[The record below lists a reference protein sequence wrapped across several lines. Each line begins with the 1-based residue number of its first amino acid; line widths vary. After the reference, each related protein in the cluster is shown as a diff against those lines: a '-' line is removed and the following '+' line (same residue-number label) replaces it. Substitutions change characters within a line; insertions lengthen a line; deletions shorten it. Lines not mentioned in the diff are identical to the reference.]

1 MQETRVRSLG
11 RQDPLEEGMA
21 THSSVLAWEIPWRE
35 KPGGLQSMGSQRV
48 RHNLETK
55 HYTIHLQLE
64 CWPEEGKNLVCLAKC
79 YGPVSRPVYPAQSRW
94 GLSKWRTQECARQ
107 CISAHFTDGES
118 EARAQ
123 LGPMWVEIQGSPQ
136 APPPPSK
143 VDGDPERC
151 PQEGLISSLGP
162 LPCLPG
168 HRLWLEK
175 DRAQVRCEEACEV
188 GAASGG
194 KQKGQRPGGRWAAP
208 WVGAP
213 ASRAW
218 MHSDLELQGA
228 RGNGRHQVIKVDKT
242 DNFFSCKYIPQ
253 IAWDILILK
262 S

>member
-1 MQETRVRSLG
+1 
-11 RQDPLEEGMA
+11 
-21 THSSVLAWEIPWRE
+21 
-35 KPGGLQSMGSQRV
+35 
-48 RHNLETK
+48 
-55 HYTIHLQLE
+55 
-64 CWPEEGKNLVCLAKC
+64 
-79 YGPVSRPVYPAQSRW
+79 
-94 GLSKWRTQECARQ
+94 
-107 CISAHFTDGES
+107 
-118 EARAQ
+118 
-123 LGPMWVEIQGSPQ
+123 MWVEIQGSPQ